1 MQNATKKEISK
12 QVEELLN
19 AEFKDFDDNA
29 SLGKLISRQSKK
41 LKTSQW
47 AKQGASLAQAYQL
60 SRSKRASDLRPA
72 PSAVS
77 LKIDALRHLLE
88 GVVKATYANPLTTDS
103 DDLKK
108 RRMQEKNY
116 NLKLRK
122 VIDEALAIAVTLYQ
136 SNTCKVAGPYPEEQ
150 ALELSGLI
158 E

>member
-19 AEFKDFDDNA
+19 AEFKDFDDNT
-29 SLGKLISRQSKK
+29 SLSKLISRQSKK

-60 SRSKRASDLRPA
+60 SRQTRASDLRPS

-77 LKIDALRHLLE
+77 LKIDSLRHLLE
-88 GVVKATYANPLTTDS
+88 GVVKATYTNPLTTDS
-103 DDLKK
+103 EDLKK

-116 NLKLRK
+116 NLRLRK
-122 VIDEALAIAVTLYQ
+122 VIDDALAIAVTLYQ